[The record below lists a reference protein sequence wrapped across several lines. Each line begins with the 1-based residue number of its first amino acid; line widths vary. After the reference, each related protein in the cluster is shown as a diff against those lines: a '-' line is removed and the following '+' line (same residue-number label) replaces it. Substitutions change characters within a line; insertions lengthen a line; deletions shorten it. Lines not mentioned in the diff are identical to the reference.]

1 MWTFLFALLA
11 VSATVDG
18 KTAQFTNTVP
28 ANYYVPCIE
37 YRFGKVSI
45 KKIEHVIY
53 KNAWLFHMEKAMF
66 F

>member
-11 VSATVDG
+11 VSVTVDG

-37 YRFGKVSI
+37 YRFGKVSN

-53 KNAWLFHMEKAMF
+53 KNA
-66 F
+66 